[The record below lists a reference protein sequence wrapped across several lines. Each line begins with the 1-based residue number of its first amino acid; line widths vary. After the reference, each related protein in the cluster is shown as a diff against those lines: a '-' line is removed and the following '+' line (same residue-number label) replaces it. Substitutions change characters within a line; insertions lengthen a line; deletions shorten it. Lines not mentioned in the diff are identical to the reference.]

1 LRNDD
6 ELTSRANPGWW
17 NTDDE
22 FIALTESI
30 EQGEFEM
37 GSIKR
42 APAVSEHI
50 LWRALDI
57 PKSEYIEIL
66 LDFLKES
73 YGEDKTEEELM
84 ELIEQRRLLL
94 FGKSP
99 KKRAPREQQWFE
111 K

>member
-6 ELTSRANPGWW
+6 ELTSRAILGWCY
-17 NTDDE
+17 TDDE
-22 FIALTESI
+22 FTALTESI

-42 APAVSEHI
+42 APAISENI
-50 LWRALDI
+50 IWRALDI
-57 PKSEYIEIL
+57 PKSEYIEIC

-73 YGEDKTEEELM
+73 YGEDKSEEELM

-94 FGKSP
+94 FGKAP